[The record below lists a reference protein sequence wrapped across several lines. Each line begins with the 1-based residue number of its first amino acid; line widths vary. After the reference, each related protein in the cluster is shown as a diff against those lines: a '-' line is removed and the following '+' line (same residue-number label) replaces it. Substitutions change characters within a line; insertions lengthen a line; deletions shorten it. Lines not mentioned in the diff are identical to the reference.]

1 MEELLN
7 VQNDWVGIK
16 ECGIVE
22 GPREF
27 ITEMEVEKAI
37 GQMKSRRAGGPTE
50 LVGEIIRAANQV
62 GVKKMTE
69 ICNMV
74 VDERK
79 IPKDWELSTLLPIY
93 KGKGDPLE
101 CGAHTAIKLLEHEMT
116 LFERVLERR
125 LREKVNIND
134 IQFGFMPGKE
144 TTDGIFVV

>member
-7 VQNDWVGIK
+7 VENDWDGIK

-79 IPKDWELSTLLPIY
+79 IPRDWELSTLLPIY